1 MRTVVKSPKKTYRS
15 LLLKKR
21 DEILAATR
29 SEPEALSA
37 NVQSPDAVEF
47 AVRTVEQDVTVV
59 TANLRSGMLKEIERA
74 LARCAGGTYGVCEAC
89 GEDISP
95 NRLKAIPGHGIASPV
110 RNCARGI
117 KGFVS
122 KNMGHD
128 DFAERA
134 TSRQGA
140 SWPL

>member
-1 MRTVVKSPKKTYRS
+1 MRTVVKTPKKTYRS

-21 DEILAATR
+21 DEILASTR

-37 NVQSPDAVEF
+37 RVQSPDAVEF
-47 AVRTVEQDVTVV
+47 AVRTVEQDVTVL
-59 TANLRSGMLKEIERA
+59 TANLRSRTLKEIERA

-95 NRLKAIPGHGIASPV
+95 NRLKAIPGHVTASLA
-110 RNCARGI
+110 RNCARGT

-122 KNMGHD
+122 KCQ
-128 DFAERA
+128 
-134 TSRQGA
+134 S
-140 SWPL
+140 